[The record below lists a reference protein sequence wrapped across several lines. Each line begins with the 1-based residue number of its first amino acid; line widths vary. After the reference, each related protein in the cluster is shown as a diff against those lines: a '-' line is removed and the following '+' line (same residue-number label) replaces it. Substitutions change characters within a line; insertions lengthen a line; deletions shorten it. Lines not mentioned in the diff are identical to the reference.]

1 MFFID
6 DQKASTQLYE
16 QSQLENRLDYLSV
29 QVERLIDQHRDTE
42 TPLSPFRK
50 AAMLTAQ
57 TFEQEV
63 AALKILGAVSSL
75 HQGNEPDLTKGLLH
89 LPDEVI
95 ELLNDYSQ
103 EGIITPEE
111 ERELLR
117 MIIGGG
123 ESTALD
129 LQKA

>member
-1 MFFID
+1 MY
-6 DQKASTQLYE
+6 K

-57 TFEQEV
+57 TFEQEA

-95 ELLNDYSQ
+95 ERFNNYARKRA
-103 EGIITPEE
+103 ITPEE
-111 ERELLR
+111 ERELLQ
-117 MIIGGG
+117 MVISGG
-123 ESTALD
+123 ESAALD
-129 LQKA
+129 LQKAWHKVQNP